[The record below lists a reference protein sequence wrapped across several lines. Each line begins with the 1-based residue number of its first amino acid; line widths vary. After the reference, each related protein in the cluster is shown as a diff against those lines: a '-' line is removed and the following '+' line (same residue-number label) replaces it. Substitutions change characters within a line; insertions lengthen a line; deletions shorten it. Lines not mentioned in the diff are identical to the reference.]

1 MNNKQVLVYGVF
13 ESTIDLRSIYV
24 GHIHLR
30 HLWNFEKLLK
40 YFTVAWPRSGTR
52 NEVSLNHFY

>member
-1 MNNKQVLVYGVF
+1 MNNKQVLVYGFF

-52 NEVSLNHFY
+52 NEVS